1 MFASTTAEA
10 DQVYTIAGLM
20 DKLNPLASM
29 PAIHGHRASPPR
41 PQCDNLP
48 LPGLFRWHYLQCVLK
63 RFAHDDYKDLAN
75 IYFSELTLRMK
86 GDSDNEGTDS
96 ELEWPS
102 KALDLGREMENR
114 KVEDEERHQAVAQWV
129 SETL

>member
-1 MFASTTAEA
+1 MFATAEA

-20 DKLNPLASM
+20 DKLNPLAGM

-41 PQCDNLP
+41 PRCDNLP
-48 LPGLFRWHYLQCVLK
+48 PPGLFRWHYLQCVLK
-63 RFAHDDYKDLAN
+63 RFAHNDYQDLAN
-75 IYFSELTLRMK
+75 IYFPELTLRMK
-86 GDSDNEGTDS
+86 GDSDNEGTDN

-102 KALDLGREMENR
+102 MALDFGREMENR
-114 KVEDEERHQAVAQWV
+114 KVEDEGRHQAVAQWV